1 VQQDDETRT
10 GPAGPVRR
18 LTDPLLTGI
27 YWSAVAIFMA
37 TIGALFL
44 ALFVNVVLRYLFAE
58 GITWAYEIPSILF
71 PWSVASAV
79 VVATVLGRNIQI
91 ALLVLILPE
100 PLRRA
105 IGIAVYL
112 AAAAI
117 AVTVLV
123 TATPTLKASQFMRL
137 AETGIPQVW
146 GMASLV
152 YAFAAIAIVSLIE
165 TLRLVAG
172 GPYLAAAREQ
182 SLS

>member
-1 VQQDDETRT
+1 MT
-10 GPAGPVRR
+10 
-18 LTDPLLTGI
+18 
-27 YWSAVAIFMA
+27 

-58 GITWAYEIPSILF
+58 GIAWAYEIPSILF

-91 ALLVLILPE
+91 ALLVLVFPE
-100 PLRRA
+100 PVRR
-105 IGIAVYL
+105 IVGIAVYL

-117 AVTVLV
+117 AITVL
-123 TATPTLKASQFMRL
+123 ATSAPTLRASQFMRL

-165 TLRLVAG
+165 TLRLLAG
-172 GPYLAAAREQ
+172 GSYLTNAREQ